1 MNRKSNVDSLMRK
14 RVSAAPISDVEMIAM
29 LKSTESMTEP
39 ISPISSSKRK
49 LRQAEEINKYI
60 NAQMIIPEQN
70 DLRSM
75 QQKKVIGS

>member
-1 MNRKSNVDSLMRK
+1 MRK

-29 LKSTESMTEP
+29 LRSTESMTEP

-60 NAQMIIPEQN
+60 NAQMIIP
-70 DLRSM
+70 
-75 QQKKVIGS
+75 